1 MLELK
6 DDKEKLIKLS
16 LLVLLSVILLYLSF
30 VGLDANIPNS
40 GILGSLFS
48 DSEEWPADINYKD
61 LLSRDLFRVSTNI
74 NTEEVKNLCQYAE
87 SIHIPYNHF
96 IKLLNE
102 YDVKY
107 FDSDEKLYPIIMR
120 RLEKMAPEATQE
132 YITKQRQ
139 QYYIWF
145 FIPLLLLLGYTF
157 FYARHNTPYLAQDV
171 SISLKKLWRELE
183 KKEPQ
188 EEKAIEQI
196 RSEEIAQHKHEI
208 EIKEL
213 EKKKV
218 TIVKETADIL
228 KPKEEEDEE
237 LREYTKKMQIDADK
251 KRIKRFFDKKDMLD
265 RMDLQYQAKQDII
278 DRFEKEK
285 IWQKK
290 LWEDGRITEAEYNRR
305 VEELEDNA
313 ASEAKATG
321 LKF

>member
-1 MLELK
+1 MFELK

-30 VGLDANIPNS
+30 AGLAANVPQS
-40 GILGSLFS
+40 GFFFASE
-48 DSEEWPADINYKD
+48 EEWPPDINYKD
-61 LLSRDLFRVSTNI
+61 LLYNGFIHVHTI

-87 SIHIPYNHF
+87 SVHILYNQF
-96 IKLLNE
+96 IKLLRE

-107 FDSDEKLYPIIMR
+107 MGNDEKLYPIIMK
-120 RLEKMAPEATQE
+120 RLEKMAPGATQE
-132 YITKQRQ
+132 YITRQRQ
-139 QYYIWF
+139 QYYTWF

-157 FYARHNTPYLAQDV
+157 FYARHKTPYLFQDV
-171 SISLKKLWRELE
+171 STCLKKLWEELEKLE

-188 EEKAIEQI
+188 KEKAIEQI
-196 RSEEIAQHKHEI
+196 RSEEIEKHKHEI

-218 TIVKETADIL
+218 AIEKETADI
-228 KPKEEEDEE
+228 KKSKEEEAEE
-237 LREYTKKMQIDADK
+237 LKEYTKKIKIDAEK
-251 KRIKRFFDKKDMLD
+251 KKIKRFFDKQDMLD
-265 RMDLQYQAKQDII
+265 RMDLQYQAKQDIL
-278 DRFEKEK
+278 DHFEKEK

-290 LWEDGRITEAEYNRR
+290 LWQDGRITEVEYNRR